1 MLVRTPANPSPL
13 YAATNGDDSCAA
25 AGASSS
31 HSTPVAGRTRA
42 AGSRTSLPPCQE
54 NIPGPVVDNETPR
67 ASAPRWATRNEK
79 SHTPIGTA
87 ATSSAQH
94 RPSALGL
101 LTLPSQPPTTDHRLC
116 KTCTRLLA
124 DTHVPAACSVRARRR
139 VRIIHPSSTL
149 PRNVPAPHPA
159 KRTWKIS
166 WSTSAFPPP
175 VVTNSTLR
183 PALRTGSVKVIRPGG
198 GLGESVM
205 NATAASLT
213 SSYEWKQKG
222 TTRVGHRKK
231 AKKKRAT
238 KHPADC
244 QALYDQR
251 AATSSHPP
259 TLPP

>member
-1 MLVRTPANPSPL
+1 MLIRTPANPSPL

-101 LTLPSQPPTTDHRLC
+101 LTLPSQPPTRPPPVQDMHA
-116 KTCTRLLA
+116 LA
-124 DTHVPAACSVRARRR
+124 CRHARACCVQRARACR
-139 VRIIHPSSTL
+139 VRMIHPSSTL

-222 TTRVGHRKK
+222 TTRVGQSKK

-238 KHPADC
+238 THPADC